1 MPLFYRKPMKPPTF
15 KDVPIIPEPYWL
27 RPDYLPHLEQAQSFH
42 NLTWLNPK
50 VLPMQ
55 RPTLAFD
62 VEVYPNY
69 FMVGFRDVN
78 SGEAYFVETLDQLNN
93 QEIQQLVGIFVNC
106 VGVGFNSIKYDVPM
120 LSLALGGCTTEQIFT
135 ASSKLINDDIPWKE
149 IRRELPHREP
159 PFLPQQHIDLREVAP
174 LHGSLKVYSGRLH
187 CPRIQDLPFPPDTP
201 LTREQIQCVRYYNL
215 ASDLPATSWLYH
227 ALKPQLEIRKKMM
240 QRVGIDLQSKSDAQI
255 AEAYIRAELQR
266 RNVEPRVPAI
276 PPGTGFRYKPPAWM
290 AFQTETM
297 NNVFQTVLNA
307 NFIVA
312 ESGSVTMPQ
321 ELSDLKVE
329 IGSGVYRMGI
339 GGLHSSETS
348 VVNRTDDEGF
358 LVDKDVTS
366 YYPSIIINNE
376 LYPEHLGPVFLEIFR
391 ELRDNRVHAKATKD
405 GDTAQTLKIVI
416 NGTFGKLGSK
426 YSIFYSP
433 NLLIQ
438 VTVTGQLSLL
448 MLIERLELDGIK
460 VVSANTDGVVI
471 KCPHDKGD
479 LLETRINQ
487 WEAITG
493 FEMESTLY
501 DAVYSRDVNNYIAVK
516 PDGKVKLKG
525 AYANP
530 WGDEK
535 NPAGW
540 LQKNPTG
547 TICIEAV
554 VDYLRDKK
562 SLESTIRGCQ
572 RLDKFLFVRTV
583 KGGGV
588 KVGDRLPPPHSSKE
602 ELVLK
607 AGWIP
612 HCGMWRRD
620 YDKLGLETVTLDYAY
635 AVAKHNISAILQSE
649 YIGKT
654 VRWYYAKD
662 TDGCIVYAENGNK
675 VPKSDGAKPCLDLPD
690 VFPSDV
696 DYNWYINEAKSILKD
711 IGVEYES

>member
-1 MPLFYRKPMKPPTF
+1 MKPPTF

-27 RPDYLPHLEQAQSFH
+27 RKDYLPHLQQAQSFE
-42 NLTWLNPK
+42 NISWMNPASMVGESAGLNPPK
-50 VLPMQ
+50 IV
-55 RPTLAFD
+55 FD

-69 FMVGFRDVN
+69 FMVGFRDVD
-78 SGEAYFVETLDQLNN
+78 SGGTYFIETLDRFTKDEVGQLAA
-93 QEIQQLVGIFVNC
+93 ILRFVSP
-106 VGVGFNSIKYDVPM
+106 VGFNSIKYDMPM
-120 LSLALGGCTTEQIFT
+120 LALAMGYRSTEEIFT
-135 ASSKLINDDIPWKE
+135 ASSKLINDDVPWRDILSE
-149 IRRELPHREP
+149 YGCVLPEVRKNA
-159 PFLPQQHIDLREVAP
+159 HIDLREVAP

-187 CPRIQDLPFPPDTP
+187 CARIQDLPFPPDTE

-215 ASDLPATSWLYH
+215 CSDLPATAALYN
-227 ALKPQLEIRKKMM
+227 ALKPQLEIRKNMT

-255 AEAYIRAELQR
+255 AEAYIRTELKR
-266 RNVEPRVPAI
+266 RGVEPAI
-276 PPGTGFRYKPPAWM
+276 PSIAPVTGFRYKAPDWM
-290 AFQTETM
+290 RFQTETM

-348 VVNRTDDEGF
+348 IVNRTDEEGF

-376 LYPEHLGPVFLEIFR
+376 LYPEHLGRTFLEIFR
-391 ELRDNRVHAKATKD
+391 DITNERIQAKANK
-405 GDTAQTLKIVI
+405 DTATANTLKIVI

-448 MLIERLELDGIK
+448 MLIEHLELNGIK
-460 VVSANTDGVVI
+460 VVSANTDGIVI
-471 KCPHDKGD
+471 KCPHHLKDY
-479 LLETRINQ
+479 LEQ
-487 WEAITG
+487 CVAWWERTTG
-493 FEMESTLY
+493 FQMESTFY

-588 KVGDRLPPPHSSKE
+588 KVGDRVPPPHASKE
-602 ELVLK
+602 ELAEQYGYK
-607 AGWIP
+607 PYG
-612 HCGMWRRD
+612 GMWRASD
-620 YDKLGLETVTLDYAY
+620 DPLGLNTVTLDYAY
-635 AVAKHNISAILQSE
+635 AVAKHHLSAILRSE
-649 YIGKT
+649 YVGKT
-654 VRWYYAKD
+654 VRWYYAKY

-675 VPKSDGAKPCLDLPD
+675 VPKTDGAKPCLDLPH

-696 DYNWYINEAKSILKD
+696 DYEWYINEAKSILKD
-711 IGVEYES
+711 IGVSYE